1 MTQINLY
8 KIQSDARRSFN
19 KIVASKYKKCA
30 EKTLDGI
37 VYRLFV
43 QSSDAQKDVSWK

>member
-19 KIVASKYKKCA
+19 KIVASKYK
-30 EKTLDGI
+30 
-37 VYRLFV
+37 RRR
-43 QSSDAQKDVSWK
+43 